1 MMRTKLVIMALM
13 SLAVALPAFA
23 KTYKN
28 AYPVSC
34 GQVWDAVKSTLANP
48 ENYKVEKSDDT
59 QMTASYQPKHSVHVD
74 VSGVL
79 LQRMNH
85 VTLVSKGAGCEMDVV
100 SNYSGWGH
108 QDQGDF
114 KKRVD
119 EFLIKPK
126 TATPAEA
133 AKPAKADK

>member
-1 MMRTKLVIMALM
+1 MRSKLVMTALL

-28 AYPVSC
+28 TYPVACS
-34 GQVWDAVKSTLANP
+34 QVWDAVKSALANP

-79 LQRMNH
+79 LQRMNR
-85 VTLVSKGAGCEMDVV
+85 VTLISKGAGCEMDVV
-100 SNYSGWGH
+100 SNFSGWGH

-119 EFLIKPK
+119 EFLVNPK
-126 TATPAEA
+126 AATPAEA
-133 AKPAKADK
+133 AKPAKADQ